1 MSAREKLNSAY
12 LVAAFVPAAVLGLLL
27 QSWTVFA
34 FVVMAIVGVAMSSG
48 GIRPPPARRGR
59 V

>member
-34 FVVMAIVGVAMSSG
+34 FVAAAIVGIATYGG
-48 GIRPPPARRGR
+48 GIRPVGRRGR
-59 V
+59 